1 MRHMGHEALIMCS
14 NVLYSCL
21 AYLFNC
27 GENEEPRIDDFDTIF
42 GGIEFTQM
50 ANNFQIQ

>member
-1 MRHMGHEALIMCS
+1 MCS
-14 NVLYSCL
+14 NVLYNHL

-27 GENEEPRIDDFDTIF
+27 GENKKPKIDNFGAIF

-50 ANNFQIQ
+50 ANDFQI